1 MAASA
6 ALVVSASLAS
16 CSTTHQPSRSTLGRS
31 EVLEL
36 ATWRAS
42 MDRVLASEPENDSA
56 AGIGSGGGSLS
67 AEPGDADVV
76 AACNGAL
83 HVRFEI
89 SVNGSSRKSIDVQCG
104 ATATVRL
111 MVPENGTL
119 DVSIPDERSVLDAG
133 QDGRTFWYIV
143 ASQR

>member
-1 MAASA
+1 
-6 ALVVSASLAS
+6 
-16 CSTTHQPSRSTLGRS
+16 
-31 EVLEL
+31 
-36 ATWRAS
+36 